1 MAPHRSAF
9 RRSPRR
15 QELVMNARADTPGAD
30 LFQNRNGLGAS
41 GRGERTTRLE
51 AAPWGQLHRI
61 GDRTADRAWR
71 RCRVVKLYGRVDEP
85 ARVGVAWVV
94 DQLLG
99 RAALDDAPCV
109 HDRHVR
115 AEIAHNSEVV
125 AHEHDGQAEPPA
137 QAVEQLEYLC
147 LNSDVERS
155 RRLVA

>member
-1 MAPHRSAF
+1 MYAG
-9 RRSPRR
+9 
-15 QELVMNARADTPGAD
+15 ADTPGPD
-30 LFQNRNGLGAS
+30 LFQNRHGLGTS

-51 AAPWGQLHRI
+51 AAPWWQLHRI
-61 GDRTADRAWR
+61 GDRPADRAWR

-85 ARVGVAWVV
+85 AGIGVAWVV

-99 RAALDDAPCV
+99 RAPLDDAARV

-115 AEIAHNSEVV
+115 AEIAHNGEVM
-125 AHEHDGQAEPPA
+125 ANQHDGQAEPPA

-147 LNSDVERS
+147 LNGDVERS